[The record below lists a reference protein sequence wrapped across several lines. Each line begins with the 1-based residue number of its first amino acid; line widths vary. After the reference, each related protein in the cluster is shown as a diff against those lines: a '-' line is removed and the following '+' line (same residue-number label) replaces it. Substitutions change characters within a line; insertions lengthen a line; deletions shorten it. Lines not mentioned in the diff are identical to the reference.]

1 MSSTNLIKMSTTKFG
16 RFIISKIFTRKIR
29 KETGSKTKVRIN
41 EIIVSDIKD
50 GKDVKVKLE
59 LDMKIRVDE

>member
-1 MSSTNLIKMSTTKFG
+1 MSNTNLIKMSTTKFG

-41 EIIVSDIKD
+41 EIIVSDIRD

>member
-1 MSSTNLIKMSTTKFG
+1 MSNTNLMKMSTTKFG

-50 GKDVKVKLE
+50 GKNVKVKLE